1 MNTPGYYRFPT
12 IWQDTIVFVAE
23 DDLWTVA
30 RAGGVAR
37 RLTSNLGEVNYPA
50 LSPDGQWLAFVGREE
65 GMPEVYLMPAA
76 GGVARRLTYLDDRCQ
91 VLGWSADSQAILF
104 ASTARHFYGGEYFI
118 YQIDRTTDNGA
129 AQRVPVGPARA
140 IAYGPA
146 GQVVIGRN
154 TGDPARWKRYR
165 GGTAGHLWIDR
176 RGDGQFVR
184 LLADLAGNLASPMWL
199 ESAAG
204 SRIFFVSDHEGVGN
218 LYSCA
223 SDGSDLRRATDHED
237 FYVRNPAT
245 DGRRIVYHAGADLFV
260 YDPATGRS
268 ELTPVALNSPR
279 VQRNRKFAPAAAYL
293 DHPRLSPHGDA
304 LAVTSRG
311 KLFAFFNHEGPV
323 LQLGQRD
330 GVRYRLPDWLNDG
343 RRLVAVDDA
352 AGEEEL
358 VVYSAEPD
366 VAPQRLAGLD
376 IGRPVAL
383 QVSPTQD
390 KVALTNHRQELL
402 IVDLAS
408 GAVTTVD
415 RSAWRPIAGFDWA
428 PDGQWLAYSF
438 PTALNA
444 TEIRLYRLPGEE
456 AAAGENGGETNPA
469 PNPAPNPVA
478 ITRPVLHDV
487 NPVFDPDGDYL
498 YFLSYREFNPVYD
511 NLQFDLGFP
520 WGVRPYLI
528 TLRSDLPN
536 PFIPRPDGDE
546 EEEDGDEHG
555 DDAEEAG
562 DHDDGEGDGSED
574 DAGEDGGEG
583 DGGDDEDGGDV
594 DVRRRMRP
602 AAIRT
607 GGPAG
612 DEMRLHAAPASAP
625 APNGQPRAK
634 GKKQG
639 KESAPKDI
647 TIDLDGIERRVLP
660 FPVQDG
666 RYSQIGAAPGRALF
680 TSLDLEG
687 TLDHAGD
694 HEHEGDEAGE
704 LRAWV
709 FKDYKSETVADG
721 VGAFR
726 LARNHKKL
734 LYFSGRRLRVISA
747 TEKAPGDS
755 GPGRKSGWIDLS
767 RVRVSVTP
775 PSEWEQMYREAWRL
789 QRDHFW
795 REDMAEIDWQAVY
808 NRYLPLIERVGTRG
822 EFSDLVWEM
831 QGELGTSHAY
841 EFGGDYRPSPHYSQG
856 ALAAE
861 FTWSEADGGYRIHGI
876 VLGDAWN
883 RRATSPLSAPG
894 VDVREGDILLAIN
907 GQRLTPSLSPEQLL
921 VNQAGAE
928 ILLTLAPRPPAA
940 NAVET
945 AAETAASPDEAADAP
960 ASEPPPPRT
969 FVVQTIHS
977 DADARY
983 RAWVEENRRRVHSAS
998 GGRLGY
1004 LHIPDMG
1011 AHGYAEFHR
1020 GFLAEVERDGLIVDV
1035 RYNGGGHVSQLL
1047 LEKLA
1052 RRRIGYD
1059 QSRWGGVAPYPAESV
1074 AGPIVALTNE
1084 HAGSDGDI
1092 FCHAFKLLKL
1102 GPLIGKRTW
1111 GGVIGIA
1118 PRHSLVDGT
1127 ITTQPEFSFWFEDVG
1142 WQVENYGTD
1151 PDIEVEMAPQDYVA
1165 GRDAQ
1170 LERALAEALQLL
1182 AAQPV
1187 RRPDPATRPS
1197 RALPKLPPREQG
1209 APLSL

>member
-1 MNTPGYYRFPT
+1 VNTPGYYRFPT

-30 RAGGVAR
+30 RSGGMAR

-65 GMPEVYLMPAA
+65 GMTEVYRMPAA
-76 GGVARRLTYLDDRCQ
+76 GGVAQRMTYLDDRCQ
-91 VLGWSADSQAILF
+91 VLGWTADSQAILF
-104 ASTARHFYGGEYFI
+104 ASPARHFYRGEYAI
-118 YQIDRTTDNGA
+118 YRIDRTAENGA
-129 AQRVPVGPARA
+129 IRQVPVGPARA
-140 IAYGPA
+140 IAFGPA

-176 RGDGQFVR
+176 QGDGEFVR
-184 LLADLAGNLASPMWL
+184 LLADLAGNLASPLWL
-199 ESAAG
+199 ETAAG
-204 SRIFFVSDHEGVGN
+204 GRVFFVSDHEGVGN

-223 SDGSDLRRATDHED
+223 PDGTDLRRATDHAD

-245 DGRRIVYHAGADLFV
+245 DGQRIVYHAGADLFV

-268 ELTPVALNSPR
+268 EVTPVAFHSPR
-279 VQRNRKFAPAAAYL
+279 VQRNRKFTPAAAFL
-293 DHPRLSPHGDA
+293 DHARLSPIGDA
-304 LAVTSRG
+304 LTVTSRG

-343 RRLVAVDDA
+343 RRLVLVDDA

-358 VVYSAEPD
+358 VIYSAEPG
-366 VAPQRLAGLD
+366 VAPTRLQGLD

-383 QVSPTQD
+383 HVSPTQD
-390 KVALTNHRQELL
+390 KVAISNHRQELL
-402 IVDLAS
+402 LVDLESRALT
-408 GAVTTVD
+408 VVD

-428 PDGQWLAYSF
+428 PDGQWLVYSF
-438 PTALNA
+438 ATALNA
-444 TEIRLYRLPGEE
+444 TEIRLYRLPPPPAEAESPTASE
-456 AAAGENGGETNPA
+456 AADVSPA
-469 PNPAPNPVA
+469 DVSPADVASADATPNPIA

-487 NPVFDPDGDYL
+487 NPVFDPEGKYI

-511 NLQFDLGFP
+511 SLQFDLSFP

-528 TLRSDLPN
+528 TLHADLPN
-536 PFIPRPDGDE
+536 PFMPRPGGDE
-546 EEEDGDEHG
+546 QDDEDEDDRDEDH
-555 DDAEEAG
+555 G
-562 DHDDGEGDGSED
+562 DHDDERDED
-574 DAGEDGGEG
+574 DEHGEEDADADDDADERAGFPANMARRTAGEH
-583 DGGDDEDGGDV
+583 
-594 DVRRRMRP
+594 
-602 AAIRT
+602 AQQ
-607 GGPAG
+607 
-612 DEMRLHAAPASAP
+612 AAPAADDDDEAASAKS
-625 APNGQPRAK
+625 GGGKKSGKDQRPRAV
-634 GKKQG
+634 
-639 KESAPKDI
+639 E
-647 TIDLDGIERRVLP
+647 IDLEEIERRVIA

-666 RYSQIGAAPGRALF
+666 RFSQIGAAPGRTLF
-680 TSLDLEG
+680 TSMELEG
-687 TLDHAGD
+687 TLDHLGET
-694 HEHEGDEAGE
+694 EHDEESGE

-709 FKDYKSETVADG
+709 FKDYKAETIAEGVSEFA
-721 VGAFR
+721 

-734 LYFSGRRLRVISA
+734 LYFNGNRLRVISA
-747 TEKAPGDS
+747 TEKAPGNS
-755 GPGRKSGWIDLS
+755 GPGRKSGWVDLA
-767 RVRVSVTP
+767 RVRVSVMP

-808 NRYLPLIERVGTRG
+808 NRYLPLLERVGTRS

-856 ALAAE
+856 VLAAD
-861 FTWSEADGGYRIHGI
+861 FTWSEAEGGYRIDNI
-876 VLGDAWN
+876 VLGDPWN
-883 RRATSPLSAPG
+883 RRATSPLRGPG
-894 VDVREGDILLAIN
+894 VDVRAGDVLLAIN
-907 GQRLTPSLSPEQLL
+907 GQRLSASLSPEQLL
-921 VNQAGAE
+921 VNQADAE
-928 ILLTLAPRPPAA
+928 ILLTLAPRPPA
-940 NAVET
+940 T
-945 AAETAASPDEAADAP
+945 DAP
-960 ASEPPPPRT
+960 AAEPSAASTPDAAEAAPAEPPPPRNV
-969 FVVQTIHS
+969 VVQTLYGDS
-977 DADARY
+977 EARY
-983 RAWVEENRRRVHSAS
+983 RAWVEGNRRRVHEAS

-1102 GPLIGKRTW
+1102 GPLVGKRTW

-1118 PRHSLVDGT
+1118 PHHPLVDGT

-1165 GRDAQ
+1165 GRDVQ
-1170 LERALAEALQLL
+1170 LARAIAEALQLL
-1182 AAQPV
+1182 AEQPV

-1197 RALPKLPPREQG
+1197 RALPKLPPR
-1209 APLSL
+1209 S